1 MKVFHISPFKWYI
14 SIKHSKENNSCT
26 PHVNSASIIPFFS
39 DYFRGNIGRSTTLII
54 KRLSWF
60 DLFSNTEI
68 CDLDMT
74 LIVKKDVFQFNVSM
88 KYILWMNIADSF
100 YDLFEQVL
108 S

>member
-1 MKVFHISPFKWYI
+1 M
-14 SIKHSKENNSCT
+14 
-26 PHVNSASIIPFFS
+26 A
-39 DYFRGNIGRSTTLII
+39 
-54 KRLSWF
+54 
-60 DLFSNTEI
+60 
-68 CDLDMT
+68 